1 MSFDVEG
8 DAYGQFMGRFS
19 EPLAD
24 QFAQV
29 VDRVPATTALD
40 VGCGPGALTARL
52 VDRLGLAAVSA
63 IDPSEQFVDAV
74 RQRFPGIDARLG
86 AAEHLPYAA
95 DSFDLGMAQLV
106 VHFMT
111 DPVAALVEMARVVRP
126 GGAIAACVWDHAG
139 DRGPLS
145 NFWQAARILDP
156 DAVDESGLP
165 GTRERHLVEL
175 FEQAGLRDLTA
186 GSLTVHL
193 DFDSF
198 DEWWHPFTLGVGPV
212 GSYVAAL
219 DPEARERLRMT
230 YEGLFPDPPFGVDAT
245 AWSVVG
251 RV

>member
-1 MSFDVEG
+1 MDFDVEG

-24 QFAQV
+24 EFAHL
-29 VDRVPATTALD
+29 VDDVPATSALD

-52 VDRLGLAAVSA
+52 VDRLGLPAVSA
-63 IDPSEQFVDAV
+63 IDPTEQFVDAV
-74 RQRFPGIDARLG
+74 RLRFPGIDVRLG
-86 AAEHLPYAA
+86 AAERLPYSD
-95 DSFDLGMAQLV
+95 DSFDLAMAQLV

-126 GGAIAACVWDHAG
+126 GGAVAACVWDHAG

-156 DAVDESGLP
+156 NVVDESALP
-165 GTRERHLVEL
+165 GTREGHLVEL
-175 FEQAGLRDLTA
+175 FKQAGMRDHVA

-193 DFDSF
+193 DFDTF
-198 DEWWHPFTLGVGPV
+198 EEWWHPFTLGVGPV

-219 DPEARERLRMT
+219 DPEARERLRAT
-230 YEGLFPDPPFGVDAT
+230 YAGMFPEVPFGIDAT
-245 AWSVVG
+245 AWTVVG